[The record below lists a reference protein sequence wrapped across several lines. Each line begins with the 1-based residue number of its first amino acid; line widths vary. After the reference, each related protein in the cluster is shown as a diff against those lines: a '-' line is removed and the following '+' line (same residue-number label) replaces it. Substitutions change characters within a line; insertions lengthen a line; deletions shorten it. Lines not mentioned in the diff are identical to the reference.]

1 MQVFSTYFKILK
13 SHLVSILIYAG
24 LFLFLTIMFTS
35 NTRQD
40 NNQFK
45 AIKVSAM
52 VINEDGDNSFLKGF
66 LDYMDQYVIF
76 VDPAEN
82 EQAIK
87 DALYYR
93 EASYILTIPEGFT
106 ESFYENGNVSLIKLA
121 AADSMEAITVDN
133 AINNYFNMA
142 KIYQSYVPE
151 INTDQLNAY
160 VKSNLQEQ
168 TQVSLNEEV
177 TDSVGAGNNQNKLY
191 FNYLGYIIIAVFI
204 TSVSTIMFSFHGL
217 DIRRRHSASPLS
229 SRNMNMQLIFA
240 NLIFVL
246 TYLVLFIVA
255 GYVLNKNRMMNT
267 NTVLYWLNMTTFAI
281 VTLSISYLIGIS
293 VNSKKTI
300 AALSTALSLGLAFL
314 SGMFVPQEYLGAPVL
329 RVASFTPAYWF
340 VKANNAIETITSNN
354 WSDISGIASYMA
366 IQLGFAVAIISI
378 ALVVSKRKRQQ
389 AS

>member
-1 MQVFSTYFKILK
+1 MYTNNI
-13 SHLVSILIYAG
+13 G
-24 LFLFLTIMFTS
+24 
-35 NTRQD
+35 QD

-45 AIKVSAM
+45 AIKISAM
-52 VINEDGDNSFLKGF
+52 VINEDGDNSFIKGF
-66 LDYMDQYVIF
+66 LDYMNQYVIF
-76 VDPAEN
+76 VEPAEN

-93 EASYILTIPEGFT
+93 KASYILTIPEGFT
-106 ESFYENGNVSLIKLA
+106 ESFYENGEVSLIKLA
-121 AADSMEAITVDN
+121 AGDSMEAITVDN

-142 KIYQSYVPE
+142 KIYQNYVPE
-151 INTDQLNAY
+151 INTNQLNAY
-160 VKSNLQEQ
+160 VKANLQEQ
-168 TQVSLNEEV
+168 TQVSLKEEV
-177 TDSVGAGNNQNKLY
+177 TDSVGAGNSKNKFI

-217 DIRRRHSASPLS
+217 DIRRRHSVSPLS

-246 TYLVLFIVA
+246 TYLVLFIVV
-255 GYVLNKNRMMNT
+255 GYILNPDRIVNT
-267 NTVLYWLNMTTFAI
+267 NTILYWLNIITFGI

-293 VNSKKTI
+293 VNSKKAIT
-300 AALSTALSLGLAFL
+300 ALSTALSLGLAFL
-314 SGMFVPQEYLGAPVL
+314 SGMFVPQEYLGASVL

-340 VKANNAIETITSNN
+340 VKTNNTIETITSNS
-354 WSDISGIASYMA
+354 WSDISNIASYMA
-366 IQLGFAVAIISI
+366 IQLGFAAAIISI